1 MAGSS
6 VDHLV
11 SLTVFIAA
19 MVIFI
24 SLFNQTLQTAV
35 LYQHHRA
42 LATKTSDL
50 LDNMLLSPGSS
61 LLHGSY
67 WGEGD
72 DPLVSFG
79 LQDPELT
86 QYNLSPFSL
95 MRLNSSIG
103 NPVYYPYT
111 GETYSNI
118 TLGFGRSLLVPYSA
132 AVNYSEASKLMG
144 INGSYGFTLTL
155 TPIVTVEVSKV
166 LDNPLSFSVSVTGL
180 GSPLGNAEVN
190 YCLLSV
196 ENFGGGPYPGYATE
210 YDTGFTND
218 AGLAYIN
225 FDDFDGTQKTYSL
238 IVSAHVSSL
247 VGAGYYTSP
256 LFQDAYITPFISS
269 FETREVT
276 IAHSYGV
283 HEEGDNAEIS
293 YNATFAVFGKDFTLR
308 RMSLNDGAESVV
320 GKLNFGQNPH
330 AYDTLKMDS
339 YDAGILIVTYRKS
352 VQDTGVVVMPWGLC
366 SLGFPI
372 TFGGHPSGQEWVATD
387 MRQVLVNGIAYQ
399 AKLALWSFEG
409 VQVIG

>member
-42 LATKTSDL
+42 VATKTSDL

-61 LLHGSY
+61 LLHGSN
-67 WGEGD
+67 WGQGD

-95 MRLNSSIG
+95 MRLNSAIG

-118 TLGFGRSLLVPYSA
+118 TQGFGRSLLVPYSA
-132 AVNYSEASKLMG
+132 AVNYSLASMLMG

-155 TPIVTVEVSKV
+155 TPIVTVEISE
-166 LDNPLSFSVSVTGL
+166 DPGDPLSLRASVRGS
-180 GSPLGNAEVN
+180 GSPLVNAEVN
-190 YCLLSV
+190 FCYLSV
-196 ENFGGGPYPGYATE
+196 DGSGGGGQYPAYTID
-210 YDTGFTND
+210 YSTTFTND
-218 AGLAYIN
+218 VGLAYFSLN
-225 FDDFDGTQKTYSL
+225 ETQESYSL
-238 IVSAHVSSL
+238 IAYAHLSSL
-247 VGAGYYTSP
+247 VGVGYYTHRNSS
-256 LFQDAYITPFISS
+256 DGSYVIPFVSS
-269 FETREVT
+269 FETGEVVL
-276 IAHSYGV
+276 AHSYDVNG
-283 HEEGDNAEIS
+283 GDNAAIF
-293 YNATFAVFGKDFTLR
+293 YNATFVFLGKDFSLHKMA
-308 RMSLNDGAESVV
+308 MSGTTVDQINSGEGQANHVV
-320 GKLNFGQNPH
+320 NIDP
-330 AYDTLKMDS
+330 DS
-339 YDAGILIVTYRKS
+339 PGILVVTYRKS
-352 VQDTGVVVMPWGLC
+352 VQETGVVVMPWGLP
-366 SLGFPI
+366 SLGFPV
-372 TFGGHPSGQEWVATD
+372 TFGGNPNGQEWVATD
-387 MRQVLVNGIAYQ
+387 IRQVLVNGMAYQ